1 MKMPLSYTVW
11 NRYVIQH
18 CGNSAA
24 NNVLNTV
31 RYAHSDGAKRRRLAW
46 RYVSQRIDTSICVNG
61 AARHSEG
68 EQRNARFKE
77 LKLTSHRTGLAG
89 GFVHFSGIKCSWR

>member
-1 MKMPLSYTVW
+1 MKKPLSYPVW

-31 RYAHSDGAKRRRLAW
+31 RYAHSDAPQRCCSAP
-46 RYVSQRIDTSICVNG
+46 VST
-61 AARHSEG
+61 A
-68 EQRNARFKE
+68 
-77 LKLTSHRTGLAG
+77 L
-89 GFVHFSGIKCSWR
+89 GIQVTHEK